1 MSAGE
6 RRGGAA
12 GFAFCS
18 VSFSLLFSKQED
30 SDRRLLTQ
38 QLWCS
43 DLLYAH
49 ERVFNFTAMFGV
61 KPEDVVAESSP
72 FFNPPFPPKFLM
84 INAPVQELN
93 HRTLKSNTAKW
104 G

>member
-1 MSAGE
+1 MMSAGT
-6 RRGGAA
+6 RGGG
-12 GFAFCS
+12 GFTFCS
-18 VSFSLLFSKQED
+18 ISFSLLFSKQDD
-30 SDRRLLTQ
+30 SDWRLLTQ

-61 KPEDVVAESSP
+61 KLA
-72 FFNPPFPPKFLM
+72 FLHPPHPKFLM

-93 HRTLKSNTAKW
+93 HRTLKSNTAAW